1 MKTETETKKPEGT
14 APRVSIVITAYNV
27 EEHIGQCVE
36 SALAQSPDDK
46 EVVIVLDAPTDG
58 TAAAVRAFAGRQGVR
73 IVENAEN
80 LGAGLSRRM
89 GVAAARGERIL
100 LLDGDDWLEPG
111 FVGQLL
117 ECAERTGADI
127 VSGGVTI
134 REPSGYY
141 EVQCCGEC
149 VTEGYEKVA
158 KYWGLKTVF
167 MNNRLIRR
175 SLFERV
181 PYCGRR
187 YIEDTPTIIPML
199 WWANKVAY
207 TDAPG
212 YNYRVNPKSL
222 THTADRAKE
231 FVYKG
236 LCWCDLVEF
245 FNEHDPGLYGRL
257 DIRQYAGTMLRQLNG
272 RGFTAEEMRPYE
284 KEWAEL
290 WTRFWHLVGV
300 TGIDFKRHNV
310 KKQ

>member
-1 MKTETETKKPEGT
+1 MKTETETKKPEGN

-36 SALAQSPDDK
+36 SALAQSPEDK

-80 LGAGLSRRM
+80 LGAGLSRRR
-89 GVAAARGERIL
+89 GVAAACGERIL
-100 LLDGDDWLEPG
+100 LLDGDDWLDPG
-111 FVGQLL
+111 FTGQLL

-141 EVQCCGEC
+141 EVQCAGEC

-175 SLFERV
+175 SLFEKV

-199 WWANKVAY
+199 WWANRVAY

-231 FVYKG
+231 FVFKG

-257 DIRQYAGTMLRQLNG
+257 DIRQYAGTMMRQLNAC
-272 RGFTAEEMRPYE
+272 GFTAEEMRPYE

-290 WTRFWHLVGV
+290 WTRFWNLVGV